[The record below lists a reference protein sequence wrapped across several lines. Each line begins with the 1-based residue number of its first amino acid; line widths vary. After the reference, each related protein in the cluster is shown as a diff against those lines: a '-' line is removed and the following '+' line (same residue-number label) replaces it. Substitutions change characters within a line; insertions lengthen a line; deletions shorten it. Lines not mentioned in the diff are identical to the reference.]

1 MSQRGDMGSRR
12 PDRLVCPPYE
22 LRGTMERDTRERRTL
37 RRTFSIASGAL
48 LLAACSSA
56 TQTVTP
62 TSIASV
68 NLSPALLE
76 ADALRFADNMSRG
89 AIHRLCVAA
98 SEDGEAGARAAW
110 VDSFSGKGDPALGN
124 AVFDAVMTGC

>member
-1 MSQRGDMGSRR
+1 
-12 PDRLVCPPYE
+12 
-22 LRGTMERDTRERRTL
+22 MERVTRERRTL
-37 RRTFSIASGAL
+37 RRIVSISCGAL

-56 TQTVTP
+56 TPTVTPTQTVTP

-76 ADALRFADNMSRG
+76 ADALRFADNMSRT

-98 SEDGEAGARAAW
+98 NQDGEDGARAAW
-110 VDSFSGKGDPALGN
+110 VDSFIGDGDPSLGD